1 MAKTPRKAPAS
12 KSLQSELFQL
22 DWLTP
27 LSLPVAHDTLAGRKT
42 PAPAPTKS
50 KRAAKKKRG

>member
-42 PAPAPTKS
+42 PAP
-50 KRAAKKKRG
+50 KKKRAQKRK